1 MVQRC
6 LSLIGRW
13 WQRQQWLKTRF
24 IDADLVVVDLELTG
38 LDAKQHEIVSAAWLP
53 ISQGQIHLSGA
64 KHIINRDVKA
74 LEQSPVFHGLCQS
87 HIDTGLPLDLFTTKL
102 AAAIED
108 KVVVFHHSHLDMA
121 FIRHLF
127 LQQGMRSRPRL
138 IVDTLQLERR
148 RLLVKGQEIGQDD
161 LTLEESRK
169 RYGLPQYSG
178 HHALTDAL
186 ATGELLLAQAHQI
199 GGLNQLKLAEL
210 V

>member
-1 MVQRC
+1 MVKRC
-6 LSLIGRW
+6 LSLLGRW

-24 IDADLVVVDLELTG
+24 MDAELVIVDLELTG
-38 LDAKQHEIVSAAWLP
+38 LDAKQHEIVSAAWVPL
-53 ISQGQIHLSGA
+53 SKGQIHLSGA
-64 KHIINRDVKA
+64 THIINRDVKA

-87 HIDTGLPLDLFTTKL
+87 HIDAGLALETFTTKL

-108 KVVVFHHSHLDMA
+108 RVVVFHHSHLDMA
-121 FIRHLF
+121 FIRNLF
-127 LQQGMRSRPRL
+127 HAQGIKARPRL
-138 IVDTLQLERR
+138 IIDTLQLERR
-148 RLLVKGQEIGQDD
+148 RLLAKGLEIGQDD
-161 LTLEESRK
+161 LTLEDSRK

-186 ATGELLLAQAHQI
+186 ATGELLLAQVHQI